1 MTRILIALGLVACL
15 ASARPAAAGANVS
28 VVIGS
33 PGFGVFGAAP
43 CSPFVAAPAY
53 VAPPFYAPP
62 IYAPYYAP
70 YTPPVYAPAPFVP
83 YYGYPYNPWYGLR
96 SGWYYPPYYGG
107 RSERIYGYTLPG
119 RR

>member
-1 MTRILIALGLVACL
+1 MKRILIALGLVACL

-28 VVIGS
+28 VVIGT

-43 CSPFVAAPAY
+43 CSPFFAAPAY
-53 VAPPFYAPP
+53 GGLPVYAPPAYAPP
-62 IYAPYYAP
+62 IYAPPAYG
-70 YTPPVYAPAPFVP
+70 PPPFVP
-83 YYGYPYNPWYGLR
+83 YYGYPYYPWYGLR